1 MKILAFS
8 DLHTDLAGAADLVNR
23 SAEVDLVVG
32 AGDFASQHRGLEETL
47 EVLEAIETPTLLVPG
62 NNETEH
68 ALRKAAE
75 PWKAAR
81 VLHGDGTEID
91 GISFWGLGA
100 GVPTTPWGW
109 SFDLSEEE
117 ATDALADCPDGGVMI
132 LHSPPKGHCDQ
143 NAVGT
148 SLGSNAILDA
158 IEAKQP
164 RLAVFGHIHES
175 WGSRSKVGETDLANL
190 GPEGATF
197 EIS

>member
-8 DLHTDLAGAADLVNR
+8 DLHTDLAGAADLAER

-75 PWKAAR
+75 PWKAAQ

-109 SFDLSEEE
+109 SFDLSE
-117 ATDALADCPDGGVMI
+117 
-132 LHSPPKGHCDQ
+132 
-143 NAVGT
+143 
-148 SLGSNAILDA
+148 
-158 IEAKQP
+158 
-164 RLAVFGHIHES
+164 
-175 WGSRSKVGETDLANL
+175 
-190 GPEGATF
+190 
-197 EIS
+197 